1 MGMYVGSYMR
11 MNVHTFVG
19 RYGHTPVCMIIPAHN
34 HVSKESFVKLF
45 SCFLIVSQTEVET
58 SSRSV

>member
-11 MNVHTFVG
+11 MYVHTFVG
-19 RYGHTPVCMIIPAHN
+19 RYGHTPVHN

-45 SCFLIVSQTEVET
+45 LVF
-58 SSRSV
+58 